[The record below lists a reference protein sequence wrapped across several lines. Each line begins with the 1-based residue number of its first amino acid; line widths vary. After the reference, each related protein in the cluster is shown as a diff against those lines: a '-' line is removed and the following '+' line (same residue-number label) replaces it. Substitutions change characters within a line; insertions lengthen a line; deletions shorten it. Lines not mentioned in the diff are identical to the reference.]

1 MAGVWKRDGTVA
13 VTNGNKKVTGT
24 GTTFADTKNGVAKG
38 HLFCITSGTSVDFY
52 EVDYVVSNTELYLV
66 QAYRGV
72 TVTGKAYE
80 VITTFSDSIPEFARR
95 LTAMLGVYQG
105 QSDVMQ
111 LLLTSDAASVTVTAP
126 DGTSHTLVP
135 WKRVTSEGEGQAARA
150 KTEADK
156 AAASAAAAAAVVSDA
171 ALPFPDVWA
180 PLTDGLN
187 LLAGYG
193 TEIKVGADVVARK
206 LEFTRAST
214 ATYFDKSGIPKVAA
228 INEPRFEKNG
238 LLIEGASTNLVPRS
252 DLTVIDYTYIRSQ
265 HSQCLSIENGCLV
278 FTVDEAAAAGAW
290 IEFNT
295 NAPQPVAQYTGAF
308 TLVSAP
314 PTFVGQLSLMFRD
327 PVGGSDLVGTGQ
339 KLVMNNLVTPP
350 GTRVAATS
358 SPPDTIQRRVGVRLS
373 LTGPLTVGDKYV
385 IGFPQIEPLP
395 FASSYIP
402 TTGTPATRA
411 ADRLALAGVNLTKD
425 MDRLSVAMNF
435 SAAQQTVR
443 LWDSPQSYITFG
455 GTGAF
460 PLHATGDIRYPIAVQ
475 ALGIMHRFAISMDT
489 VAKAGSMAL
498 NGKLIPADRWTD
510 RARPSTNNDVVLGG
524 SYQLASDR
532 MLYGHI
538 KNLRIW
544 HAALPDAQL
553 KAIR

>member
-1 MAGVWKRDGTVA
+1 
-13 VTNGNKKVTGT
+13 GNKKVTGT

-72 TVTGKAYE
+72 TATGKAYE
-80 VITTFSDSIPEFARR
+80 IITTFSDSVPEFARR
-95 LTAMLGVYQG
+95 LTATLSAYQQ
-105 QSDVMQ
+105 QSDAFQ
-111 LLLTSDAASVTVTAP
+111 ALLTSTATTVEVTAP
-126 DGTSHTLVP
+126 DGTKQTLIP

-214 ATYFDKSGIPKVAA
+214 ATYFDKSGIPRVAA

-252 DLTVIDYTYIRSQ
+252 ELTAVDGSYIRSQ
-265 HSQCLSIENGCLV
+265 HSKCLSIENGCLV
-278 FTVDEAAAAGAW
+278 FTVNEAAAAGAW

-295 NAPQPVAQYTGAF
+295 NAPQPVAQYTGAV
-308 TLVSAP
+308 TLVAAP
-314 PTFVGQLSLMFRD
+314 PVFAASLVLMFRD
-327 PVGGSDLVGTGQ
+327 PATGGSDLVGTGQ

-358 SPPDTIQRRVGVRLS
+358 SPPDTILRRVGVRLT
-373 LTGPLTVGDKYV
+373 LTGPLTVGDKFV
-385 IGFPQIEPLP
+385 LGFPQIEPLP

-411 ADRLALAGVNLTKD
+411 ADRLALAGVNVTKD

-460 PLHATGDIRYPIAVQ
+460 PLHATGDIRYPMAVQ

-544 HAALPDAQL
+544 HAALPDEQL